1 MARRSTILCR
11 MRRARVDDDAAVTA
25 ARARDG
31 REFARRR
38 VDRDASSSTR
48 ARDGRRRAAR

>member
-1 MARRSTILCR
+1 

>member
-11 MRRARVDDDAAVTA
+11 MRRARVDDDARMRG
-25 ARARDG
+25 ARAG
-31 REFARRR
+31 RSSDARRR